1 MSGKR
6 ILITGAASG
15 ICAATMDELGS
26 LGAQVIGL
34 DLNAH
39 GDQLILCDVRD
50 QKSVDAAVLEGIER
64 LGGIDV
70 LINGAGIAP
79 PQSAGLP
86 PDEKAIA
93 AIDINLVGP
102 WRVTSAALE
111 ELRKSCGRVVNIASG
126 MAFVSM
132 PFAPAY
138 AMSKHGVV
146 AYSNSLRIEH
156 GDAIT
161 VTTVY
166 PGYIK
171 TPIQRDSEAFGLTLE
186 GSSPEEK
193 IEDAVNALVK
203 ASLDRKPSRDIVS
216 NRTGVFTST
225 FSRYA
230 PRGLVDRVILSG
242 FRKMKG
248 RERINGAPQVVND
261 FAQRLQD
268 RR

>member
-26 LGAQVIGL
+26 LGARVIGL

-39 GDQLILCDVRD
+39 GDQLIHCDVRD
-50 QKSVDAAVLEGIER
+50 QESVDAAVREGIER
-64 LGGIDV
+64 LGGVDV

-86 PDEKAIA
+86 PDEKALA

-111 ELRKSCGRVVNIASG
+111 ELRKSRGRVVNIASG

-156 GDAIT
+156 GDAIS
-161 VTTVY
+161 VTSVY

-171 TPIQRDSEAFGLTLE
+171 TPIQRDSEEFGLTLE
-186 GSSPEEK
+186 GSSPEET
-193 IEDAVNALVK
+193 IEDAVAALVK
-203 ASLDRKPSRDIVS
+203 AALDEKASRDIVTT
-216 NRTGVFTST
+216 RAGKLTST

-230 PRGLVDRVILSG
+230 PRRLVDRVIISS
-242 FRKMKG
+242 FRKNMKG
-248 RERINGAPQVVND
+248 KRFDRAPQVVND
-261 FAQRLQD
+261 FAQRLQT